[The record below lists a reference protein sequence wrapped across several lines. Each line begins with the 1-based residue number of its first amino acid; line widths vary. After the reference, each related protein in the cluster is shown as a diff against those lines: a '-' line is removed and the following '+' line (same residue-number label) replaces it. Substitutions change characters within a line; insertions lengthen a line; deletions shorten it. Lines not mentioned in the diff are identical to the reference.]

1 MGRKFWGINLDTEG
15 GFLELEDFVFEV
27 VRAVLVGVGILRV
40 NLMGRGSF
48 VEVLVKILHI
58 IRAVTQL
65 LHFESRLKARLN
77 LTHRSVGLSLGQR
90 WLGHGGKVY
99 LMQWQYHD
107 IVRSA
112 LRHHSHIF
120 AELDLW
126 PAILPHRP

>member
-1 MGRKFWGINLDTEG
+1 MRRKFWGINLDTQG
-15 GFLELEDFVFEV
+15 GFLELKDFVFQV

-40 NLMGRGSF
+40 NLMSWGCF
-48 VEVLVKILHI
+48 VEVLVEVLHI
-58 IRAVTQL
+58 VRAVTKL
-65 LHFESRLKARLN
+65 LHFESSLKARLN
-77 LTHRSVGLSLGQR
+77 LTHRSVGLILSQR
-90 WLGHGGKVY
+90 RLGHGGKVY

-112 LRHHSHIF
+112 LRHHSDIL